1 MMTKPPLDK
10 GNLFFG
16 HSIKFNNNAL
26 SMVKN
31 LQKKY
36 GDIFEISILHKR
48 VTMFMTPSA
57 TKHIFLDAEDNFSSK
72 HGWEFSLGKTFENG
86 LMLRDFDDHRFH
98 RGLLQ
103 DSFRRDALAN
113 YLEIVQPLL
122 DTWIEELKESKS
134 IHLYATTKQ
143 LMFKIALDLFFDE
156 VDTSRQKELEKLFT
170 DAIKSATSVVR
181 IPLPFT
187 KLRKG
192 LKARQSLL
200 KYFESKA
207 ENVNTESNTLF
218 AELVKTNKHEGG
230 LSNYEIAEH
239 MIFLL
244 LAAHDTT
251 TSTLTT
257 AIHHLSTDKKFY
269 EELREEAKE
278 ISLTNTSD
286 LKNGIK
292 GESLFE
298 EAMRMYPPVPFSLR
312 YVMRDTVVD
321 NYELDAGTYVAIGPL
336 VLHNDERYFQ
346 NPEQCDPRRFLN
358 VDEPNEAYYP
368 FSGGAHTCIGK
379 FFASYLFKNV
389 VYKLVSNIDEISS
402 TEPLIINP
410 APIPFPKKDVKI
422 QIKP

>member
-1 MMTKPPLDK
+1 MTKPPLDK

-16 HSIKFNNNAL
+16 HSIKFNNDAL
-26 SMVKN
+26 SLVKN
-31 LQKKY
+31 LQNKY

-57 TKHIFLDAEDNFSSK
+57 TKHVYLDADDNFSSR

-113 YLEIVQPLL
+113 YLQIVQPLL
-122 DTWIEELKESKS
+122 DTWIEELQENKS
-134 IHLYATTKQ
+134 FNLYATMKE
-143 LMFKIALDLFFDE
+143 LMFKISLELFFDE
-156 VDTSRQKELEKLFT
+156 IDNSRQKELEKLFT

-181 IPLPFT
+181 TPLPFT

-192 LKARQSLL
+192 LKARRSLL
-200 KYFESKA
+200 RYFESKA
-207 ENVNTESNTLF
+207 ENVDIESNTLF

-257 AIHHLSTDKKFY
+257 AIHHLSTDKNFY
-269 EELREEAKE
+269 QELKKEANE
-278 ISLTNTSD
+278 ISLTDISE
-286 LKNGIK
+286 LKNGVK
-292 GESLFE
+292 GESLFS

-312 YVMRDTVVD
+312 YVMRDTVVE
-321 NYELDAGTYVAIGPL
+321 NYKLDAGTYVAIGPL
-336 VLHNDERYFQ
+336 VLHNDERYWK
-346 NPEQCDPRRFLN
+346 NPQECDPKRFLN
-358 VDEPNEAYYP
+358 ADETNEAYFP

-389 VYKLVSNIDEISS
+389 IYKLVSNIETISS
-402 TEPLIINP
+402 TEPLKINP
-410 APIPFPKKDVKI
+410 APIPFPRKDVKI
-422 QIKP
+422 TL

>member
-1 MMTKPPLDK
+1 MTKPPLDK
-10 GNLFFG
+10 GNLLFG
-16 HSIKFNNNAL
+16 HSIKFNNDAL
-26 SMVKN
+26 SLVKN
-31 LQKKY
+31 LQNKY

-57 TKHIFLDAEDNFSSK
+57 TKHIYLDGEDNFSSR

-98 RGLLQ
+98 RGLFQ

-113 YLEIVQPLL
+113 YLQIVQPLL
-122 DTWIEELKESKS
+122 DTWIEELQENQSFN
-134 IHLYATTKQ
+134 LYATMKE
-143 LMFKIALDLFFDE
+143 LMFKISLELFFDE
-156 VDTSRQKELEKLFT
+156 IDNSRQKELEKLFT

-181 IPLPFT
+181 TPLPFT

-192 LKARQSLL
+192 LKARRSLL

-207 ENVNTESNTLF
+207 ENVDIESNTLF
-218 AELVKTNKHEGG
+218 AELVKTNKQEGG
-230 LSNYEIAEH
+230 MSNYEIAEH

-257 AIHHLSTDKKFY
+257 AIHHLSTDKNFY
-269 EELREEAKE
+269 QELKKEANE
-278 ISLTNTSD
+278 ISLTDISE
-286 LKNGIK
+286 LKNGVK
-292 GESLFE
+292 GESLFS

-312 YVMRDTVVD
+312 YVMRDTVVE
-321 NYELDAGTYVAIGPL
+321 NYKLDAGTYVAIGPL
-336 VLHNDERYFQ
+336 VLHNDERFWE
-346 NPEQCDPRRFLN
+346 NPQECDPNRFLN
-358 VDEPNEAYYP
+358 VDETNEAYFP

-389 VYKLVSNIDEISS
+389 IYKLVSNIETISS
-402 TEPLIINP
+402 TEPLKINP
-410 APIPFPKKDVKI
+410 APIPFPRKDVKI
-422 QIKP
+422 TL

>member
-1 MMTKPPLDK
+1 MTKPPLDK
-10 GNLFFG
+10 GNLLFG
-16 HSIKFNNNAL
+16 HSIKFNNDAL
-26 SMVKN
+26 SLVKN
-31 LQKKY
+31 LQNKY

-57 TKHIFLDAEDNFSSK
+57 TKHIYLDGEDNFSSR

-113 YLEIVQPLL
+113 YLQIVQPLL
-122 DTWIEELKESKS
+122 DTWIEELQENQSFN
-134 IHLYATTKQ
+134 LYATMKE
-143 LMFKIALDLFFDE
+143 LMFKISLELFFDE
-156 VDTSRQKELEKLFT
+156 IDNSRQKELEKLFT

-181 IPLPFT
+181 TPLPFT

-192 LKARQSLL
+192 LKARRSLL

-207 ENVNTESNTLF
+207 ENVDIESNTLF

-257 AIHHLSTDKKFY
+257 AIHHLSTDKNFY
-269 EELREEAKE
+269 QELKKEANE
-278 ISLTNTSD
+278 ISLTDISE
-286 LKNGIK
+286 LKNGVK
-292 GESLFE
+292 GESLFS

-312 YVMRDTVVD
+312 YVMRDTVVE
-321 NYELDAGTYVAIGPL
+321 NYKLDAGTYVAIGPL
-336 VLHNDERYFQ
+336 VLHNDERFWE
-346 NPEQCDPRRFLN
+346 NPQECDPNRFLN
-358 VDEPNEAYYP
+358 ADETNEAYFP
-368 FSGGAHTCIGK
+368 FSGGAHTCLGK

-389 VYKLVSNIDEISS
+389 IYKLVSNIETISS
-402 TEPLIINP
+402 TEPLKINP
-410 APIPFPKKDVKI
+410 APIPFPRKDVKI
-422 QIKP
+422 TL

>member
-1 MMTKPPLDK
+1 MTKPPLDK
-10 GNLFFG
+10 GNLLFG
-16 HSIKFNNNAL
+16 HSIKFNNDAL
-26 SMVKN
+26 SLVKN
-31 LQKKY
+31 LQNKY

-48 VTMFMTPSA
+48 VTMYMTPSA
-57 TKHIFLDAEDNFSSK
+57 TNHIYLDGEDNFSSR

-86 LMLRDFDDHRFH
+86 LMLRDFDYHRFH

-113 YLEIVQPLL
+113 YLQIVQPLL
-122 DTWIEELKESKS
+122 DTWIEELQENQSFN
-134 IHLYATTKQ
+134 LYATMKE
-143 LMFKIALDLFFDE
+143 LMFKISLELFFDE
-156 VDTSRQKELEKLFT
+156 IDNSRQKELEKLFT

-181 IPLPFT
+181 TPLPFT

-192 LKARQSLL
+192 LKARRSLL

-207 ENVNTESNTLF
+207 ENVDIESNTLF

-257 AIHHLSTDKKFY
+257 AIHHLSTDKNFY
-269 EELREEAKE
+269 QELKKEANE
-278 ISLTNTSD
+278 ISLTDISE
-286 LKNGIK
+286 LKNGVK
-292 GESLFE
+292 GESLFS

-312 YVMRDTVVD
+312 YVMRDTVVE
-321 NYELDAGTYVAIGPL
+321 NYKLDAGTYVAIGPL
-336 VLHNDERYFQ
+336 VLHNDERYWE
-346 NPEQCDPRRFLN
+346 NPQECNPNRFLN
-358 VDEPNEAYYP
+358 ADETNEAYFP
-368 FSGGAHTCIGK
+368 FSGGAHTCLGK

-389 VYKLVSNIDEISS
+389 IYKLVSNIETISS
-402 TEPLIINP
+402 TEPLKINP
-410 APIPFPKKDVKI
+410 APIPFPRKDVKI
-422 QIKP
+422 TL

>member
-1 MMTKPPLDK
+1 MTKPPLDK
-10 GNLFFG
+10 GNLLFG

-26 SMVKN
+26 SLVKN
-31 LQKKY
+31 LQNKY

-57 TKHIFLDAEDNFSSK
+57 TKHIYLDGEDNFSSR

-113 YLEIVQPLL
+113 YLQIVQPIL
-122 DTWIEELKESKS
+122 DTWIEELQESKS
-134 IHLYATTKQ
+134 FNLYATMKE
-143 LMFKIALDLFFDE
+143 LMFKISLELFFDE
-156 VDTSRQKELEKLFT
+156 IDNSRQKELEKLFT

-181 IPLPFT
+181 TPLPFT

-192 LKARQSLL
+192 LKARRSLL

-207 ENVNTESNTLF
+207 ENVDIESNTLF
-218 AELVKTNKHEGG
+218 AELVKTNKQEGG

-257 AIHHLSTDKKFY
+257 AIHHLSTDKNFY
-269 EELREEAKE
+269 QELKKEANE
-278 ISLTNTSD
+278 ISLTDISE
-286 LKNGIK
+286 LKNGVK
-292 GESLFE
+292 GESLFS

-312 YVMRDTVVD
+312 YVMRDTVVE
-321 NYELDAGTYVAIGPL
+321 NYKLDAGTYVAIGPL
-336 VLHNDERYFQ
+336 VLHNDERYWE
-346 NPEQCDPRRFLN
+346 NPQECDPNRLLN
-358 VDEPNEAYYP
+358 EDETNEAYFP
-368 FSGGAHTCIGK
+368 FSGGAHTCLGK

-389 VYKLVSNIDEISS
+389 IYKLVSNIETISS
-402 TEPLIINP
+402 TEPLKINP
-410 APIPFPKKDVKI
+410 APIPFPRKDVKI
-422 QIKP
+422 TL

>member
-10 GNLFFG
+10 GNLLFG
-16 HSIKFNNNAL
+16 HSIKFNNDAL
-26 SMVKN
+26 SLVKN
-31 LQKKY
+31 LQNKY

-57 TKHIFLDAEDNFSSK
+57 TKHIYLDGEDNFSSR

-113 YLEIVQPLL
+113 YLQIVQPLL
-122 DTWIEELKESKS
+122 DTWIEELQENKS
-134 IHLYATTKQ
+134 FNLYAIMKE
-143 LMFKIALDLFFDE
+143 LMFKISLELFFDE
-156 VDTSRQKELEKLFT
+156 IDNSRQKELEKLFT
-170 DAIKSATSVVR
+170 DAIKSATSVIR
-181 IPLPFT
+181 TPLPFT

-192 LKARQSLL
+192 LKARRSLL

-207 ENVNTESNTLF
+207 ENVDIESNTLF

-257 AIHHLSTDKKFY
+257 AIHHLSTDKDFY
-269 EELREEAKE
+269 QELKKEANE
-278 ISLTNTSD
+278 ISLTDISE
-286 LKNGIK
+286 LKNGVK
-292 GESLFE
+292 GESLFS

-312 YVMRDTVVD
+312 YVMRDTVVE
-321 NYELDAGTYVAIGPL
+321 NYKLDAGTYVAIGPL
-336 VLHNDERYFQ
+336 VLHNDERYWE
-346 NPEQCDPRRFLN
+346 NPQECDPNRFLN
-358 VDEPNEAYYP
+358 ADETNEAYFP

-389 VYKLVSNIDEISS
+389 IYKLVSNIETISS
-402 TEPLIINP
+402 TEPLKINP
-410 APIPFPKKDVKI
+410 APIPFPRKDVKI
-422 QIKP
+422 TL

>member
-1 MMTKPPLDK
+1 MTKPPLDK
-10 GNLFFG
+10 GNLLFG
-16 HSIKFNNNAL
+16 HSIKFNNDAL
-26 SMVKN
+26 SLVKN
-31 LQKKY
+31 LQNKY

-57 TKHIFLDAEDNFSSK
+57 TKHIYLDGEDNFSSR

-113 YLEIVQPLL
+113 YLQIVQPLL
-122 DTWIEELKESKS
+122 DTWIEELQENKS
-134 IHLYATTKQ
+134 FNLYATMKE
-143 LMFKIALDLFFDE
+143 LMFKISLELFFDE
-156 VDTSRQKELEKLFT
+156 IDNSRQKELEKLFT

-181 IPLPFT
+181 TPLPFT

-192 LKARQSLL
+192 LKARRSLL
-200 KYFESKA
+200 RYFESKA
-207 ENVNTESNTLF
+207 ENVDIESNTLF

-257 AIHHLSTDKKFY
+257 AIHHLSTDKNFY
-269 EELREEAKE
+269 QELKKEANE
-278 ISLTNTSD
+278 ISLTDISE
-286 LKNGIK
+286 LKNGVK
-292 GESLFE
+292 GESLFS

-312 YVMRDTVVD
+312 YVMRDTVVE
-321 NYELDAGTYVAIGPL
+321 NYKLDAGTYVAIGPL
-336 VLHNDERYFQ
+336 VLHNDERFWE
-346 NPEQCDPRRFLN
+346 NPQECDPNRFLN
-358 VDEPNEAYYP
+358 ADETNEAYFP

-389 VYKLVSNIDEISS
+389 IYKLVSNIETISS
-402 TEPLIINP
+402 TEPLKINP
-410 APIPFPKKDVKI
+410 APIPFPRKDVKI
-422 QIKP
+422 TL

>member
-1 MMTKPPLDK
+1 MTKPPLDK

-16 HSIKFNNNAL
+16 HSIKFNNDAL
-26 SMVKN
+26 SLVKN
-31 LQKKY
+31 LQNKY

-57 TKHIFLDAEDNFSSK
+57 TKHIYLDGEDNFSSR

-113 YLEIVQPLL
+113 YLQIVQPLL
-122 DTWIEELKESKS
+122 DTWIEELQENKS
-134 IHLYATTKQ
+134 FNLYATMKE
-143 LMFKIALDLFFDE
+143 LMFKISLELFFDE
-156 VDTSRQKELEKLFT
+156 IDNSRQKELEKLFT

-181 IPLPFT
+181 TPLPFT

-192 LKARQSLL
+192 LKARRSLL

-207 ENVNTESNTLF
+207 ENVDIESNTLF

-257 AIHHLSTDKKFY
+257 AIHHLSTDKNFY
-269 EELREEAKE
+269 QELKKEANE
-278 ISLTNTSD
+278 ISLTDISE
-286 LKNGIK
+286 LKNGVK
-292 GESLFE
+292 GESLFS

-312 YVMRDTVVD
+312 YVMRDTVVE
-321 NYELDAGTYVAIGPL
+321 NYKLDAGTYVAIGPL
-336 VLHNDERYFQ
+336 VLHNDERYWE
-346 NPEQCDPRRFLN
+346 NPQECNPNRFLN
-358 VDEPNEAYYP
+358 ADETNEAYFP

-389 VYKLVSNIDEISS
+389 IYKLVSNIETISS
-402 TEPLIINP
+402 TEPLKINP
-410 APIPFPKKDVKI
+410 APIPFPRKDVKI
-422 QIKP
+422 TL

>member
-1 MMTKPPLDK
+1 MTKPPLDK
-10 GNLFFG
+10 GNLLFG
-16 HSIKFNNNAL
+16 HSIKFNNDAL
-26 SMVKN
+26 SLVKN
-31 LQKKY
+31 LQNKY

-57 TKHIFLDAEDNFSSK
+57 TKHIYLDGEDNFSSR

-113 YLEIVQPLL
+113 YLQIVQPLL
-122 DTWIEELKESKS
+122 DTWIEELQENQSFN
-134 IHLYATTKQ
+134 LYATMKE
-143 LMFKIALDLFFDE
+143 LMFKISLELFFDE
-156 VDTSRQKELEKLFT
+156 IDNSRQKELEKLFT

-181 IPLPFT
+181 TPLPFT

-192 LKARQSLL
+192 LKARRSLL

-207 ENVNTESNTLF
+207 ENVDIESNTLF

-257 AIHHLSTDKKFY
+257 AIHHLSTDKNFY
-269 EELREEAKE
+269 QELKKEANE
-278 ISLTNTSD
+278 ISLTDISE
-286 LKNGIK
+286 LKNGVK
-292 GESLFE
+292 GESLFS

-312 YVMRDTVVD
+312 YVMRDTVVE
-321 NYELDAGTYVAIGPL
+321 NYKLDAGTYVAIGPL
-336 VLHNDERYFQ
+336 VLHNDERFWE
-346 NPEQCDPRRFLN
+346 NPQECDPNRFLN
-358 VDEPNEAYYP
+358 ADETNEAYFP

-389 VYKLVSNIDEISS
+389 IYKLVSNIETISS
-402 TEPLIINP
+402 TEPLKINP
-410 APIPFPKKDVKI
+410 APIPFPRKDVKI
-422 QIKP
+422 TL

>member
-10 GNLFFG
+10 GNFLFG
-16 HSIKFNNNAL
+16 HSIKFNNDAL
-26 SMVKN
+26 SLVKN
-31 LQKKY
+31 LQQKH

-48 VTMFMTPSA
+48 VTLFMTPSA
-57 TKHIFLDAEDNFSSK
+57 TKHIYLDTEDNFSSK

-113 YLEIVQPLL
+113 YLQIVQPLL
-122 DTWIEELKESKS
+122 DSWIDDLQNSKS
-134 IHLYATTKQ
+134 FNLYATIKE
-143 LMFKIALDLFFDE
+143 LMFKISLELFFDE
-156 VDTSRQKELEKLFT
+156 IDSSRQKELEKLFT

-192 LKARQSLL
+192 LKARKSLL
-200 KYFESKA
+200 EYFENKA

-251 TSTLTT
+251 TSTLTS
-257 AIHHLSTDKKFY
+257 AIHHLSIDQTFY
-269 EELREEAKE
+269 QELREECSE
-278 ISLTNTSD
+278 MSYTDTTD

-292 GESLFE
+292 GESLFS
-298 EAMRMYPPVPFSLR
+298 EAMRMYPPVPFSVR

-321 NYELDAGTYVAIGPL
+321 NYKLEAGTYVAIGPL
-336 VLHNDERYFQ
+336 VLHNDNRYWQ
-346 NPEQCDPRRFLN
+346 EPEKYNPRRFLN
-358 VDEPNEAYYP
+358 TENQMKLITHFLGE
-368 FSGGAHTCIGK
+368 HTPALG
-379 FFASYLFKNV
+379 SSL
-389 VYKLVSNIDEISS
+389 LVICLKMSF
-402 TEPLIINP
+402 IN
-410 APIPFPKKDVKI
+410 
-422 QIKP
+422 

>member
-1 MMTKPPLDK
+1 MTKPPLDK
-10 GNLFFG
+10 GNLLFG
-16 HSIKFNNNAL
+16 HSIKFNNDAL
-26 SMVKN
+26 SLVKN
-31 LQKKY
+31 LQNKY

-57 TKHIFLDAEDNFSSK
+57 TKHIYLDGEDNFSSR

-113 YLEIVQPLL
+113 YLQIVQPLL
-122 DTWIEELKESKS
+122 DTWIEELQESKS
-134 IHLYATTKQ
+134 FNLYATMKE
-143 LMFKIALDLFFDE
+143 LMFKISLELFFDE
-156 VDTSRQKELEKLFT
+156 IDNSRQKELEKLFT

-181 IPLPFT
+181 TPLPFT

-192 LKARQSLL
+192 LKARRSLL

-207 ENVNTESNTLF
+207 ENVDIESNTLF

-257 AIHHLSTDKKFY
+257 AIHHLSTDKNFY
-269 EELREEAKE
+269 QELKKEANE
-278 ISLTNTSD
+278 ISLTDISE
-286 LKNGIK
+286 LKNGVK
-292 GESLFE
+292 GESLFS

-312 YVMRDTVVD
+312 YVMRDTVVE
-321 NYELDAGTYVAIGPL
+321 NYKLDAGTYVAIGPL
-336 VLHNDERYFQ
+336 VLHNDERYWE
-346 NPEQCDPRRFLN
+346 NPQECDPNRFLN
-358 VDEPNEAYYP
+358 ADETNEAYFP
-368 FSGGAHTCIGK
+368 FSGGAHTCLGK

-389 VYKLVSNIDEISS
+389 IYKLVSNIETISS
-402 TEPLIINP
+402 TEPLKINP
-410 APIPFPKKDVKI
+410 APIPFPRKDVKI
-422 QIKP
+422 TL

>member
-1 MMTKPPLDK
+1 MTKPPLDK
-10 GNLFFG
+10 GNLLFG
-16 HSIKFNNNAL
+16 HSIKFNNDAL
-26 SMVKN
+26 SLVKN

-57 TKHIFLDAEDNFSSK
+57 TKHIYLDGEDNFSSR

-113 YLEIVQPLL
+113 YLQIVQPLL
-122 DTWIEELKESKS
+122 DTWIEELQENQSFN
-134 IHLYATTKQ
+134 LYATMKE
-143 LMFKIALDLFFDE
+143 LMFKISLELFFDE
-156 VDTSRQKELEKLFT
+156 IDNSRQKELEKLFT

-181 IPLPFT
+181 TPLPFT

-192 LKARQSLL
+192 LKARRSLL
-200 KYFESKA
+200 RYFESKA
-207 ENVNTESNTLF
+207 ENVDIESNTLF

-257 AIHHLSTDKKFY
+257 AIHHLSTDKNFY
-269 EELREEAKE
+269 QELKKEANE
-278 ISLTNTSD
+278 ISLTDISE
-286 LKNGIK
+286 LKNGVK
-292 GESLFE
+292 GESLFS

-312 YVMRDTVVD
+312 YVMRDTVVE
-321 NYELDAGTYVAIGPL
+321 NYKLDAGTYVAIGPL
-336 VLHNDERYFQ
+336 VLHNDERYWE
-346 NPEQCDPRRFLN
+346 NPQECDPNRFLN
-358 VDEPNEAYYP
+358 ADETNEAYFP
-368 FSGGAHTCIGK
+368 FSGGAHTCLGK

-389 VYKLVSNIDEISS
+389 IYKLVSNIETISS
-402 TEPLIINP
+402 TEPLKINP
-410 APIPFPKKDVKI
+410 APIPFPRKDVKI
-422 QIKP
+422 TL

>member
-1 MMTKPPLDK
+1 MTKPPLDK
-10 GNLFFG
+10 GNLLFG
-16 HSIKFNNNAL
+16 HSIKFNNDAL
-26 SMVKN
+26 SLVKN
-31 LQKKY
+31 LQNKY

-57 TKHIFLDAEDNFSSK
+57 TKHIYLDGEDNFSSR

-113 YLEIVQPLL
+113 YLQIVQPLL
-122 DTWIEELKESKS
+122 DTWIEELQESKS
-134 IHLYATTKQ
+134 FNLYATMKE
-143 LMFKIALDLFFDE
+143 LMFKISLELFFDE
-156 VDTSRQKELEKLFT
+156 IDNSRQKELEKLFT

-181 IPLPFT
+181 TPLPFT

-192 LKARQSLL
+192 LKARRSLL

-207 ENVNTESNTLF
+207 ENVDIESNTLF

-257 AIHHLSTDKKFY
+257 AIHHLSTDKNFY
-269 EELREEAKE
+269 QELKKEANE
-278 ISLTNTSD
+278 ISLTDISE
-286 LKNGIK
+286 LKNGVK
-292 GESLFE
+292 GESLFS

-312 YVMRDTVVD
+312 YVMRDTVVE
-321 NYELDAGTYVAIGPL
+321 NYKLDAGTYVAIGPL
-336 VLHNDERYFQ
+336 VLHNDERFWE
-346 NPEQCDPRRFLN
+346 NPQECDPNRFLN
-358 VDEPNEAYYP
+358 ADETNEAYFP
-368 FSGGAHTCIGK
+368 FSGGAHTCLGK

-389 VYKLVSNIDEISS
+389 IYKLVSNIETISS
-402 TEPLIINP
+402 TEPLKINP
-410 APIPFPKKDVKI
+410 APIPFPRKDVKI
-422 QIKP
+422 TL

>member
-1 MMTKPPLDK
+1 MTKPPLDK
-10 GNLFFG
+10 GNLLFG
-16 HSIKFNNNAL
+16 HSIKFNNDAL
-26 SMVKN
+26 SLVKN
-31 LQKKY
+31 LQNKY

-57 TKHIFLDAEDNFSSK
+57 TKHIYLDGEDNFSSR

-113 YLEIVQPLL
+113 YLQIVQPLL
-122 DTWIEELKESKS
+122 DTWIQELQENQSFN
-134 IHLYATTKQ
+134 LYATMKE
-143 LMFKIALDLFFDE
+143 LMFKISLELFFDE
-156 VDTSRQKELEKLFT
+156 IDNSRQKELEKLFT

-181 IPLPFT
+181 TPLPFT

-192 LKARQSLL
+192 LKARRSLL

-207 ENVNTESNTLF
+207 ENVDIESNTLF

-257 AIHHLSTDKKFY
+257 AIHHLSTDKNFY
-269 EELREEAKE
+269 QELKKEANE
-278 ISLTNTSD
+278 ISLTDISE
-286 LKNGIK
+286 LKNGVK
-292 GESLFE
+292 GESLFS

-312 YVMRDTVVD
+312 YVMRDTVVE
-321 NYELDAGTYVAIGPL
+321 NYKLDAGTYVAIGPL
-336 VLHNDERYFQ
+336 VLHNDERFWE
-346 NPEQCDPRRFLN
+346 NPQECDPNRFLN
-358 VDEPNEAYYP
+358 ADETNEAYFP

-389 VYKLVSNIDEISS
+389 IYKLVSNIETISS
-402 TEPLIINP
+402 TEPLKINP
-410 APIPFPKKDVKI
+410 APIPFPRKDVKI
-422 QIKP
+422 TL

>member
-1 MMTKPPLDK
+1 MTKPPLDK
-10 GNLFFG
+10 GNLLFG
-16 HSIKFNNNAL
+16 HSIKFNNDAL
-26 SMVKN
+26 SLVKN
-31 LQKKY
+31 LQNKY

-57 TKHIFLDAEDNFSSK
+57 TKHIYLDGEDNFSSR

-113 YLEIVQPLL
+113 YLQIVQPLL
-122 DTWIEELKESKS
+122 DTWIEELQESKS
-134 IHLYATTKQ
+134 FNLYATMKE
-143 LMFKIALDLFFDE
+143 LMFKISLELFFDE
-156 VDTSRQKELEKLFT
+156 IDNSRQKELEKLFT
-170 DAIKSATSVVR
+170 DAIKSATSVIR
-181 IPLPFT
+181 TPLPFT

-192 LKARQSLL
+192 LKARRSLL

-207 ENVNTESNTLF
+207 ENVDIESNTLF

-257 AIHHLSTDKKFY
+257 AIHHLSTDKNFY
-269 EELREEAKE
+269 QELKKEANE
-278 ISLTNTSD
+278 ISLTDISE
-286 LKNGIK
+286 LKNGVK
-292 GESLFE
+292 GESLFS

-312 YVMRDTVVD
+312 YVMRDTVVE
-321 NYELDAGTYVAIGPL
+321 NYKLDAGTYVAIGPL
-336 VLHNDERYFQ
+336 VLHNDERFWE
-346 NPEQCDPRRFLN
+346 NPQECDPNRFLN
-358 VDEPNEAYYP
+358 ADETNEAYFP

-389 VYKLVSNIDEISS
+389 IYKLVSNIETISS
-402 TEPLIINP
+402 TEPLKINP
-410 APIPFPKKDVKI
+410 APIPFPRKDVKI
-422 QIKP
+422 TL

>member
-1 MMTKPPLDK
+1 MTKPPLDK
-10 GNLFFG
+10 GNLLFG
-16 HSIKFNNNAL
+16 HSIKFNNDAL
-26 SMVKN
+26 SLVKN
-31 LQKKY
+31 LQNKY

-57 TKHIFLDAEDNFSSK
+57 TKHIYLDGEDNFSSR

-113 YLEIVQPLL
+113 YLQIVQPLL
-122 DTWIEELKESKS
+122 DTWIEELQENQSFN
-134 IHLYATTKQ
+134 LYATMKE
-143 LMFKIALDLFFDE
+143 LMFKISLELFFDE
-156 VDTSRQKELEKLFT
+156 IDNSRQKELEKLFT

-181 IPLPFT
+181 TPLPFT

-192 LKARQSLL
+192 LKARRSLL

-207 ENVNTESNTLF
+207 ENVDIESNTLF

-257 AIHHLSTDKKFY
+257 AIHHLSTDKNFY
-269 EELREEAKE
+269 QELKKEANE
-278 ISLTNTSD
+278 ISLTNISE
-286 LKNGIK
+286 LKNGVK
-292 GESLFE
+292 GESLFS

-312 YVMRDTVVD
+312 YVMRDTVVE
-321 NYELDAGTYVAIGPL
+321 NYKLDAGTYVAIGPL
-336 VLHNDERYFQ
+336 VLHNDERYWE
-346 NPEQCDPRRFLN
+346 NPQECDPNRFLN
-358 VDEPNEAYYP
+358 ADETNEAYFP

-389 VYKLVSNIDEISS
+389 IYKLVSNIETISS
-402 TEPLIINP
+402 TEPLKINP
-410 APIPFPKKDVKI
+410 APIPFPRKDVKI
-422 QIKP
+422 TL

>member
-1 MMTKPPLDK
+1 MTKPPLDK
-10 GNLFFG
+10 GNLLFG
-16 HSIKFNNNAL
+16 HSIKFNNDAL
-26 SMVKN
+26 SLVKN
-31 LQKKY
+31 LQNKY

-57 TKHIFLDAEDNFSSK
+57 TKHIYLDGEDNFSSR

-113 YLEIVQPLL
+113 YLQIVQPLL
-122 DTWIEELKESKS
+122 DTWIEELQENKS
-134 IHLYATTKQ
+134 FNLYATMKE
-143 LMFKIALDLFFDE
+143 LMFKISLELFFDE
-156 VDTSRQKELEKLFT
+156 IDNSRQKELEKLFT

-181 IPLPFT
+181 TPLPFT

-192 LKARQSLL
+192 LKARRSLL

-207 ENVNTESNTLF
+207 ENVDIESNTLF

-257 AIHHLSTDKKFY
+257 AIHHLSTDKNFY
-269 EELREEAKE
+269 QELKKEANE
-278 ISLTNTSD
+278 ISLTDISE
-286 LKNGIK
+286 LKNGVK
-292 GESLFE
+292 GESLFS

-312 YVMRDTVVD
+312 YVMRDTVVE
-321 NYELDAGTYVAIGPL
+321 NYKLDAGTYVAIGPL
-336 VLHNDERYFQ
+336 VLHNDERYWE
-346 NPEQCDPRRFLN
+346 NPQECDPNRFLN
-358 VDEPNEAYYP
+358 ADETNEAYFP

-389 VYKLVSNIDEISS
+389 IYKLVSNIETISS
-402 TEPLIINP
+402 TEPLKINP
-410 APIPFPKKDVKI
+410 APIPFPRKDVKI
-422 QIKP
+422 TL

>member
-10 GNLFFG
+10 GNLLFG
-16 HSIKFNNNAL
+16 HSIKFNNDAL
-26 SMVKN
+26 SLVKN
-31 LQKKY
+31 LQNKY
-36 GDIFEISILHKR
+36 GDIFEISFLHNR
-48 VTMFMTPSA
+48 GTMFMTPSA
-57 TKHIFLDAEDNFSSK
+57 TKHIYLDGEDNFSSR

-113 YLEIVQPLL
+113 YLQIVQPLL
-122 DTWIEELKESKS
+122 DTWIEELQENQSFN
-134 IHLYATTKQ
+134 LYATMKE
-143 LMFKIALDLFFDE
+143 LMFKISLELFFDE
-156 VDTSRQKELEKLFT
+156 IDNSRQKELEKLFT

-181 IPLPFT
+181 TPLPFT

-192 LKARQSLL
+192 LKARRSLL

-207 ENVNTESNTLF
+207 DNVDIESNTLF

-257 AIHHLSTDKKFY
+257 AIHHLSTDKNFY
-269 EELREEAKE
+269 QELKKEANE
-278 ISLTNTSD
+278 ISLTDISE
-286 LKNGIK
+286 LKNGVK
-292 GESLFE
+292 GESLFS

-312 YVMRDTVVD
+312 YVMRDTVVE
-321 NYELDAGTYVAIGPL
+321 NYKLDAGTYVAIGPL
-336 VLHNDERYFQ
+336 VLHNDERFWE
-346 NPEQCDPRRFLN
+346 NPQECDPNRFLN
-358 VDEPNEAYYP
+358 ADETNEAYFP

-389 VYKLVSNIDEISS
+389 IYKLVSNIETISS
-402 TEPLIINP
+402 TEPLKINP
-410 APIPFPKKDVKI
+410 APIPFPRKDVKI
-422 QIKP
+422 TL

>member
-10 GNLFFG
+10 GNLLFG
-16 HSIKFNNNAL
+16 HSIKFNNDAL
-26 SMVKN
+26 SLVKN
-31 LQKKY
+31 LQNKY

-57 TKHIFLDAEDNFSSK
+57 TKHIYLDGEDNFSSR

-113 YLEIVQPLL
+113 YLQIVQPLL
-122 DTWIEELKESKS
+122 DTWIEELQENQSFN
-134 IHLYATTKQ
+134 LYATMKE
-143 LMFKIALDLFFDE
+143 LMFKISLELFFDE
-156 VDTSRQKELEKLFT
+156 IDNSRQKELEKLFT

-181 IPLPFT
+181 TPLPFT

-192 LKARQSLL
+192 LKARRSLL

-207 ENVNTESNTLF
+207 ENVDIESNTLF

-257 AIHHLSTDKKFY
+257 AIHHLSTDKNFY
-269 EELREEAKE
+269 QELKKEANE
-278 ISLTNTSD
+278 ISLTNISE
-286 LKNGIK
+286 LKNGVK
-292 GESLFE
+292 GESLFS

-312 YVMRDTVVD
+312 YVMRDTVVE
-321 NYELDAGTYVAIGPL
+321 NYKLDAGTYVAIGPL
-336 VLHNDERYFQ
+336 VLHNDERFWE
-346 NPEQCDPRRFLN
+346 NPQECDPNRFLN
-358 VDEPNEAYYP
+358 ADETNEAYFP

-389 VYKLVSNIDEISS
+389 IYKLVSNIETISS
-402 TEPLIINP
+402 TEPLKINP
-410 APIPFPKKDVKI
+410 APIPFPRKDVKI
-422 QIKP
+422 TL

>member
-1 MMTKPPLDK
+1 MRTKPPLDK
-10 GNLFFG
+10 GNLLFG
-16 HSIKFNNNAL
+16 HSIKFNNDAL
-26 SMVKN
+26 SLVKN
-31 LQKKY
+31 LQNKY

-57 TKHIFLDAEDNFSSK
+57 TKHIYLDGEDNFSSR

-113 YLEIVQPLL
+113 YLQIVQPLL
-122 DTWIEELKESKS
+122 DTWIEELQENKS
-134 IHLYATTKQ
+134 FNLYATMKE
-143 LMFKIALDLFFDE
+143 LMFKISLELFFDE
-156 VDTSRQKELEKLFT
+156 IDNSRQKELEKLFT

-181 IPLPFT
+181 TPLPFT

-192 LKARQSLL
+192 LKARRSLL
-200 KYFESKA
+200 RYFESKA
-207 ENVNTESNTLF
+207 ENVDIESNTLF

-257 AIHHLSTDKKFY
+257 AIHHLSTDKNFY
-269 EELREEAKE
+269 QELKKEANE
-278 ISLTNTSD
+278 ISLTDISE
-286 LKNGIK
+286 LKNGVK
-292 GESLFE
+292 GESLFS

-312 YVMRDTVVD
+312 YVMRDTVVE
-321 NYELDAGTYVAIGPL
+321 NYKLDAGTYVAIGPL
-336 VLHNDERYFQ
+336 VLHNDERYWK
-346 NPEQCDPRRFLN
+346 NPQECDPKRFLN
-358 VDEPNEAYYP
+358 ADETNEAYFP

-389 VYKLVSNIDEISS
+389 IYKLVSNIETISS
-402 TEPLIINP
+402 TEPLKINP
-410 APIPFPKKDVKI
+410 APIPFPRKDVKI
-422 QIKP
+422 TL

>member
-1 MMTKPPLDK
+1 MLCHWSKT
-10 GNLFFG
+10 FR
-16 HSIKFNNNAL
+16 
-26 SMVKN
+26 
-31 LQKKY
+31 KKY
-36 GDIFEISILHKR
+36 GDIFEISILHRR

-122 DTWIEELKESKS
+122 DTWIEELQESKS
-134 IHLYATTKQ
+134 IKLYSTMKE
-143 LMFKIALDLFFDE
+143 LMFKISLQLFFDE

-181 IPLPFT
+181 VPLPFT
-187 KLRKG
+187 KLRRG

-200 KYFESKA
+200 KYFENKA
-207 ENVNTESNTLF
+207 KNVNTESNTLF
-218 AELVKTNKHEGG
+218 AELVKTNKHEAG

-257 AIHHLSTDKKFY
+257 AIHHLSTDKAFY
-269 EELREEAKE
+269 EELREEAKGM
-278 ISLTNTSD
+278 SLTDTSD

-292 GESLFE
+292 GESLFSE
-298 EAMRMYPPVPFSLR
+298 TMRMYPPCPFLFTLR
-312 YVMRDTVVD
+312 
-321 NYELDAGTYVAIGPL
+321 
-336 VLHNDERYFQ
+336 HERYS
-346 NPEQCDPRRFLN
+346 C
-358 VDEPNEAYYP
+358 
-368 FSGGAHTCIGK
+368 
-379 FFASYLFKNV
+379 
-389 VYKLVSNIDEISS
+389 
-402 TEPLIINP
+402 
-410 APIPFPKKDVKI
+410 
-422 QIKP
+422 

>member
-16 HSIKFNNNAL
+16 HSIKFNNDAL
-26 SMVKN
+26 SLVKN
-31 LQKKY
+31 LQNKY

-57 TKHIFLDAEDNFSSK
+57 TKHVYLDADDNFSSR

-113 YLEIVQPLL
+113 YLQIVQPLL
-122 DTWIEELKESKS
+122 DTWIEELQENKS
-134 IHLYATTKQ
+134 FNLYATMKE
-143 LMFKIALDLFFDE
+143 LMFKISLELFFDE
-156 VDTSRQKELEKLFT
+156 IDNSRQKELEKLFT

-181 IPLPFT
+181 TPLPFT

-192 LKARQSLL
+192 LKARRSLL
-200 KYFESKA
+200 RYFESKA
-207 ENVNTESNTLF
+207 ENVDIESNTLF

-257 AIHHLSTDKKFY
+257 AIHHLSTDKNFY
-269 EELREEAKE
+269 QELKKEANE
-278 ISLTNTSD
+278 ISLTDISE
-286 LKNGIK
+286 LKNGVK
-292 GESLFE
+292 GESLFS

-312 YVMRDTVVD
+312 YVMRDTVVE
-321 NYELDAGTYVAIGPL
+321 NYKLDAGTYVAIGPL
-336 VLHNDERYFQ
+336 VLHNDERYWE
-346 NPEQCDPRRFLN
+346 NPQECDPNRFLN
-358 VDEPNEAYYP
+358 ADETNEAYFP

-389 VYKLVSNIDEISS
+389 IYKLVSNIETISS
-402 TEPLIINP
+402 TEPLKINP
-410 APIPFPKKDVKI
+410 APIPFPRKDVKI
-422 QIKP
+422 TL

>member
-10 GNLFFG
+10 GNLLFG
-16 HSIKFNNNAL
+16 HSIKFNNDAL
-26 SMVKN
+26 SLVKN
-31 LQKKY
+31 LQNKY

-57 TKHIFLDAEDNFSSK
+57 TKHIYLDGEDNFSSR

-113 YLEIVQPLL
+113 YLQIVQPLL
-122 DTWIEELKESKS
+122 DTWIEELQESKS
-134 IHLYATTKQ
+134 FNLYATMKE
-143 LMFKIALDLFFDE
+143 LMFKISLELFFDE
-156 VDTSRQKELEKLFT
+156 IDNSRQKELEKLFT

-181 IPLPFT
+181 TPLPFT

-192 LKARQSLL
+192 LKARRSLL

-207 ENVNTESNTLF
+207 ENVDIESNTLF

-257 AIHHLSTDKKFY
+257 AIHHLSTDKNFY
-269 EELREEAKE
+269 QELKKEANE
-278 ISLTNTSD
+278 ISLTDISE
-286 LKNGIK
+286 LKNGVK
-292 GESLFE
+292 GESLFS

-312 YVMRDTVVD
+312 YVMRDTVVE
-321 NYELDAGTYVAIGPL
+321 NYKLDAGTYVAIGPL
-336 VLHNDERYFQ
+336 VLHNDERYWE
-346 NPEQCDPRRFLN
+346 NPQECDPNRFLN
-358 VDEPNEAYYP
+358 ADETNEAYFP

-389 VYKLVSNIDEISS
+389 IYKLVSNIETISS
-402 TEPLIINP
+402 TEPLKINP
-410 APIPFPKKDVKI
+410 APIPFPRKDVKI
-422 QIKP
+422 TL

>member
-1 MMTKPPLDK
+1 MTKPPLDK
-10 GNLFFG
+10 GNLLFG
-16 HSIKFNNNAL
+16 HSIKFNNDAL
-26 SMVKN
+26 SLVKN
-31 LQKKY
+31 LQNKY

-57 TKHIFLDAEDNFSSK
+57 TKHIYLDGEDNFSSR
-72 HGWEFSLGKTFENG
+72 HGWEFSLGKTFDNG

-113 YLEIVQPLL
+113 YLQIVQPLL
-122 DTWIEELKESKS
+122 DTWIEELQENKS
-134 IHLYATTKQ
+134 FNLYATMKE
-143 LMFKIALDLFFDE
+143 LMFKISLELFFDE
-156 VDTSRQKELEKLFT
+156 IDNSRQKELEKLFT

-181 IPLPFT
+181 TPLPFT

-192 LKARQSLL
+192 LKARRSLL

-207 ENVNTESNTLF
+207 ENVDIESNTLF

-257 AIHHLSTDKKFY
+257 AIHHLSTDKNFY
-269 EELREEAKE
+269 QELKKEANE
-278 ISLTNTSD
+278 ISLTDISE
-286 LKNGIK
+286 LKNGVK
-292 GESLFE
+292 GESLFS

-312 YVMRDTVVD
+312 YVMRDTVVE
-321 NYELDAGTYVAIGPL
+321 NYKLDAGTYVAIGPL
-336 VLHNDERYFQ
+336 VLHNDERFWE
-346 NPEQCDPRRFLN
+346 NPQECDPNRFLN
-358 VDEPNEAYYP
+358 ADETNEAYFP

-389 VYKLVSNIDEISS
+389 IYKLVSNIETISS
-402 TEPLIINP
+402 TEPLKINP
-410 APIPFPKKDVKI
+410 APIPFPRKDVKI
-422 QIKP
+422 TL

>member
-1 MMTKPPLDK
+1 MTKPPLDK
-10 GNLFFG
+10 GNLLFG
-16 HSIKFNNNAL
+16 HSIKFNNDAL
-26 SMVKN
+26 SLVKN
-31 LQKKY
+31 LQNKY

-57 TKHIFLDAEDNFSSK
+57 TKHIYLDGEDNFSSR

-113 YLEIVQPLL
+113 YLQIVQPLL
-122 DTWIEELKESKS
+122 DTWIEELQENQSFN
-134 IHLYATTKQ
+134 LYATMKE
-143 LMFKIALDLFFDE
+143 LMFKISLELFFDE
-156 VDTSRQKELEKLFT
+156 IDNSRQKELEKLFT

-181 IPLPFT
+181 TPLPFT

-192 LKARQSLL
+192 LKARRSLL
-200 KYFESKA
+200 RYFESKA
-207 ENVNTESNTLF
+207 ENVDIESNTLF

-257 AIHHLSTDKKFY
+257 AIHHLSTDKNFY
-269 EELREEAKE
+269 QELKKEANE
-278 ISLTNTSD
+278 ISLTDISE
-286 LKNGIK
+286 LKNGVK
-292 GESLFE
+292 GESLFS

-312 YVMRDTVVD
+312 YVMRDTVVE
-321 NYELDAGTYVAIGPL
+321 NYKLDAGTYVAIGPL
-336 VLHNDERYFQ
+336 VLHNDERYWE
-346 NPEQCDPRRFLN
+346 NPQECDPNRFLN
-358 VDEPNEAYYP
+358 ADETNEAYFP
-368 FSGGAHTCIGK
+368 FSGGAHTCLGK

-389 VYKLVSNIDEISS
+389 IYKLVSNIETISS
-402 TEPLIINP
+402 TEPLKINP
-410 APIPFPKKDVKI
+410 APIPFPRKDVKI
-422 QIKP
+422 TL

>member
-1 MMTKPPLDK
+1 MTKPPLDK
-10 GNLFFG
+10 GNLLFG
-16 HSIKFNNNAL
+16 HSIKFNNDAL
-26 SMVKN
+26 SLVKN
-31 LQKKY
+31 LQNKY

-57 TKHIFLDAEDNFSSK
+57 TKHIYLDGEDNFSSR

-113 YLEIVQPLL
+113 YLQIVQPLL
-122 DTWIEELKESKS
+122 DAWIEELQENKS
-134 IHLYATTKQ
+134 FNLYATMKE
-143 LMFKIALDLFFDE
+143 LMFKISLELFFDE
-156 VDTSRQKELEKLFT
+156 IDNSRQKELEKLFT

-181 IPLPFT
+181 TPLPFT

-192 LKARQSLL
+192 LKARRSLL
-200 KYFESKA
+200 RYFESKA
-207 ENVNTESNTLF
+207 ENVDIESNTLF
-218 AELVKTNKHEGG
+218 AELVKTNKQEGG

-257 AIHHLSTDKKFY
+257 AIHHLSTDKNFY
-269 EELREEAKE
+269 QELKKEANE
-278 ISLTNTSD
+278 ISLTDISE
-286 LKNGIK
+286 LKNGVK
-292 GESLFE
+292 GESLFS

-312 YVMRDTVVD
+312 YVVRDTVVE
-321 NYELDAGTYVAIGPL
+321 NYKLDAGTYVAIGPL
-336 VLHNDERYFQ
+336 VLHNDERYWE
-346 NPEQCDPRRFLN
+346 NPQECDPNRFLN
-358 VDEPNEAYYP
+358 ADETNEAYFP
-368 FSGGAHTCIGK
+368 FSGGAHTCLGK

-389 VYKLVSNIDEISS
+389 IYKLVSNIETISS
-402 TEPLIINP
+402 TEPLKINP
-410 APIPFPKKDVKI
+410 APIPFPRKDVKI
-422 QIKP
+422 TL

>member
-1 MMTKPPLDK
+1 MTKPPLDK
-10 GNLFFG
+10 GNLLFG
-16 HSIKFNNNAL
+16 HSIKFNNDAL
-26 SMVKN
+26 SLVKN
-31 LQKKY
+31 LQNKY

-57 TKHIFLDAEDNFSSK
+57 TKHIYLDGEDNFSSR

-113 YLEIVQPLL
+113 YLQIVQPLL
-122 DTWIEELKESKS
+122 DTWIEELQENQSFN
-134 IHLYATTKQ
+134 LYATMKE
-143 LMFKIALDLFFDE
+143 LMFKISLELFFDE
-156 VDTSRQKELEKLFT
+156 IDNSRQKELEKLFT

-181 IPLPFT
+181 TPLPFT

-192 LKARQSLL
+192 LKARRSLL

-207 ENVNTESNTLF
+207 ENVDIESNTLF

-257 AIHHLSTDKKFY
+257 AIHHLSTDKNFY
-269 EELREEAKE
+269 QELKKEANE
-278 ISLTNTSD
+278 ISLTNISE
-286 LKNGIK
+286 LKNGVK
-292 GESLFE
+292 GESLFS

-312 YVMRDTVVD
+312 YVMRDTVVE
-321 NYELDAGTYVAIGPL
+321 NYKLDAGTYVAIGPL
-336 VLHNDERYFQ
+336 VLHNDERFWE
-346 NPEQCDPRRFLN
+346 NPQECDPNRFLN
-358 VDEPNEAYYP
+358 ADETNEAYFP

-389 VYKLVSNIDEISS
+389 IYKLVSNIETISS
-402 TEPLIINP
+402 TEPLKINP
-410 APIPFPKKDVKI
+410 APIPFPRKDVKI
-422 QIKP
+422 TL

>member
-10 GNLFFG
+10 GNLLFG
-16 HSIKFNNNAL
+16 HSIKFNNDAL
-26 SMVKN
+26 SLVKN
-31 LQKKY
+31 LQNKY

-57 TKHIFLDAEDNFSSK
+57 TKHIYLDGEDNFSSR

-113 YLEIVQPLL
+113 YLQIVQPLL
-122 DTWIEELKESKS
+122 DTWIEELQENQSFN
-134 IHLYATTKQ
+134 LYATMKE
-143 LMFKIALDLFFDE
+143 LMFKISLELFFDE
-156 VDTSRQKELEKLFT
+156 IDNSRQKELEKLFT

-181 IPLPFT
+181 TPLPFT

-192 LKARQSLL
+192 LKARRSLL

-207 ENVNTESNTLF
+207 ENVDIESNTLF

-257 AIHHLSTDKKFY
+257 AIHHLSTDKNFY
-269 EELREEAKE
+269 QELKKEANE
-278 ISLTNTSD
+278 ISLTDISE
-286 LKNGIK
+286 LKNGVK
-292 GESLFE
+292 GESLFS

-312 YVMRDTVVD
+312 YVMRDTVVE
-321 NYELDAGTYVAIGPL
+321 NYKLDAGTYVAIGPL
-336 VLHNDERYFQ
+336 VLHNDERFWE
-346 NPEQCDPRRFLN
+346 NPQECDPNRFLN
-358 VDEPNEAYYP
+358 ADETNEAYFP
-368 FSGGAHTCIGK
+368 FSGGAHTCLGK

-389 VYKLVSNIDEISS
+389 IYKLVSNIETISS
-402 TEPLIINP
+402 TEPLKINP
-410 APIPFPKKDVKI
+410 APIPFPRKDVKI
-422 QIKP
+422 TL

>member
-1 MMTKPPLDK
+1 MTKPPLDK
-10 GNLFFG
+10 GNLLFG
-16 HSIKFNNNAL
+16 HSIKFNNDAL
-26 SMVKN
+26 SLVKN
-31 LQKKY
+31 LQNKY

-57 TKHIFLDAEDNFSSK
+57 TKHIYLDGEDNFSSR

-113 YLEIVQPLL
+113 YLQIVQPLL
-122 DTWIEELKESKS
+122 DTWIEELQESKS
-134 IHLYATTKQ
+134 FNLYATMKE
-143 LMFKIALDLFFDE
+143 LMFKISLELFFDE
-156 VDTSRQKELEKLFT
+156 IDNSRQKELEKLFT

-181 IPLPFT
+181 TPLPFT

-192 LKARQSLL
+192 LKARRSLL
-200 KYFESKA
+200 RYFESKA
-207 ENVNTESNTLF
+207 ENVDIESNTLF

-257 AIHHLSTDKKFY
+257 AIHHLSTDKNFY
-269 EELREEAKE
+269 QELKKEANE
-278 ISLTNTSD
+278 ISLTDISE
-286 LKNGIK
+286 LKNGVK
-292 GESLFE
+292 GESLFS

-312 YVMRDTVVD
+312 YVMRDTVVE
-321 NYELDAGTYVAIGPL
+321 NYKLDAGTYVAIGPL
-336 VLHNDERYFQ
+336 VLHNDERYWE
-346 NPEQCDPRRFLN
+346 NPQECDPNRFLN
-358 VDEPNEAYYP
+358 ADETNEAYFP

-389 VYKLVSNIDEISS
+389 IYKLVSNIETISS
-402 TEPLIINP
+402 TEPLKINP
-410 APIPFPKKDVKI
+410 APIPFPRKDVKI
-422 QIKP
+422 TL

>member
-1 MMTKPPLDK
+1 MTKPPLDK
-10 GNLFFG
+10 GNLLFG
-16 HSIKFNNNAL
+16 HSIKFNNDAL
-26 SMVKN
+26 SLVKN
-31 LQKKY
+31 LQNKY

-57 TKHIFLDAEDNFSSK
+57 TKHIYLDGEDNFSSR

-113 YLEIVQPLL
+113 YLQIVQPLL
-122 DTWIEELKESKS
+122 DTWIQELQENQSFN
-134 IHLYATTKQ
+134 LYATMKE
-143 LMFKIALDLFFDE
+143 LMFKISLELFFDE
-156 VDTSRQKELEKLFT
+156 IDNSRQKELEKLFT

-181 IPLPFT
+181 TPLPFT

-192 LKARQSLL
+192 LKARRSLL
-200 KYFESKA
+200 RYFESKA
-207 ENVNTESNTLF
+207 ENVDIESNTLF

-257 AIHHLSTDKKFY
+257 AIHHLSTDKNFY
-269 EELREEAKE
+269 QELKKEANE
-278 ISLTNTSD
+278 ISLTDISE
-286 LKNGIK
+286 LKNGVK
-292 GESLFE
+292 GESLFS

-312 YVMRDTVVD
+312 YVMRDTVVE
-321 NYELDAGTYVAIGPL
+321 NYKLDAGTYVAIGPL
-336 VLHNDERYFQ
+336 VLHNDERYWE
-346 NPEQCDPRRFLN
+346 NPQECDPNRFLN
-358 VDEPNEAYYP
+358 ADETNEAYFP

-389 VYKLVSNIDEISS
+389 IYKLVSNIETISS
-402 TEPLIINP
+402 TEPLKINP
-410 APIPFPKKDVKI
+410 APIPFPRKDVKI
-422 QIKP
+422 TL

>member
-1 MMTKPPLDK
+1 MTKPPLDK
-10 GNLFFG
+10 GNLLFG

-26 SMVKN
+26 SLVKN
-31 LQKKY
+31 LQNKY

-57 TKHIFLDAEDNFSSK
+57 TKHIYLDGEDNFSSR

-113 YLEIVQPLL
+113 YLQIVQPIL
-122 DTWIEELKESKS
+122 DTWIEELQESKS
-134 IHLYATTKQ
+134 FNLYATMKE
-143 LMFKIALDLFFDE
+143 LMFKISLELFFDE
-156 VDTSRQKELEKLFT
+156 IDNSRQKELEKLFT

-181 IPLPFT
+181 TPLPFT

-192 LKARQSLL
+192 LKARRSLL

-207 ENVNTESNTLF
+207 ENVDIESNTLF

-257 AIHHLSTDKKFY
+257 AIHHLSTDKNFY
-269 EELREEAKE
+269 QELKKEANE
-278 ISLTNTSD
+278 ISLTDISE
-286 LKNGIK
+286 LKNGVK
-292 GESLFE
+292 GESLFS

-312 YVMRDTVVD
+312 YVMRDTVVE
-321 NYELDAGTYVAIGPL
+321 NYKLDAGTYVAIGPL
-336 VLHNDERYFQ
+336 VLHNDERFWE
-346 NPEQCDPRRFLN
+346 NPQECDPNRFLN
-358 VDEPNEAYYP
+358 ADETNEAYFP

-389 VYKLVSNIDEISS
+389 IYKLVSNIETISS
-402 TEPLIINP
+402 TEPLKINP
-410 APIPFPKKDVKI
+410 APIPFPRKDVKI
-422 QIKP
+422 TL

>member
-1 MMTKPPLDK
+1 MTKPPLDK
-10 GNLFFG
+10 GNLLFG
-16 HSIKFNNNAL
+16 HSIKFNNDAL
-26 SMVKN
+26 SLVKN
-31 LQKKY
+31 LQNKY

-57 TKHIFLDAEDNFSSK
+57 TKHIYLDGEDNFSSR

-113 YLEIVQPLL
+113 YLQIVQPLL
-122 DTWIEELKESKS
+122 DTWIEELQENQSFN
-134 IHLYATTKQ
+134 LYATMKE
-143 LMFKIALDLFFDE
+143 LMFKISLELFFDE
-156 VDTSRQKELEKLFT
+156 IDNSRQKELEKLFT

-181 IPLPFT
+181 TPLPFT

-192 LKARQSLL
+192 LKARRSLL

-207 ENVNTESNTLF
+207 ENVDIESNTLF

-257 AIHHLSTDKKFY
+257 AIHHLSTDKNFY
-269 EELREEAKE
+269 QELKKEANE
-278 ISLTNTSD
+278 ISLTDISE
-286 LKNGIK
+286 LKNGVK
-292 GESLFE
+292 GESLFS

-312 YVMRDTVVD
+312 YVMRDTVVE
-321 NYELDAGTYVAIGPL
+321 NYKLDTGTYVAIGPL
-336 VLHNDERYFQ
+336 VLHNDERFWE
-346 NPEQCDPRRFLN
+346 NPQECDPNRFLN
-358 VDEPNEAYYP
+358 ADETNEAYFP

-389 VYKLVSNIDEISS
+389 IYKLVSNIETISS
-402 TEPLIINP
+402 TEPLKINP
-410 APIPFPKKDVKI
+410 APIPFPRKDVKI
-422 QIKP
+422 TL

>member
-1 MMTKPPLDK
+1 MTKPPLDK
-10 GNLFFG
+10 GNLLFG

-26 SMVKN
+26 SLVKS
-31 LQKKY
+31 LQNKY

-57 TKHIFLDAEDNFSSK
+57 TKHIYLDGEDNFSSR

-113 YLEIVQPLL
+113 YLQIVQPLL
-122 DTWIEELKESKS
+122 DTWIEELQENKS
-134 IHLYATTKQ
+134 FNLYATMKE
-143 LMFKIALDLFFDE
+143 LMFKISLELFFDE
-156 VDTSRQKELEKLFT
+156 IDNSRQKELEKLFT

-181 IPLPFT
+181 TPLPFT

-192 LKARQSLL
+192 LKARRSLL
-200 KYFESKA
+200 RYFESKA
-207 ENVNTESNTLF
+207 ENVDIESNTLF
-218 AELVKTNKHEGG
+218 AELVKTNKQEGG

-257 AIHHLSTDKKFY
+257 AIHHLSTDKNFY
-269 EELREEAKE
+269 QELKKEANE
-278 ISLTNTSD
+278 ISLTDISE
-286 LKNGIK
+286 LKNGVK
-292 GESLFE
+292 GESLFS

-312 YVMRDTVVD
+312 YVVRDTVVE
-321 NYELDAGTYVAIGPL
+321 NYKLDAGTYVAIGPL
-336 VLHNDERYFQ
+336 VLHNDERYWE
-346 NPEQCDPRRFLN
+346 NPQECDPNRFLN
-358 VDEPNEAYYP
+358 ADETNEAYFP
-368 FSGGAHTCIGK
+368 FSGGAHTCLGK

-389 VYKLVSNIDEISS
+389 IYKLVSNIETISS
-402 TEPLIINP
+402 TEPLKINP
-410 APIPFPKKDVKI
+410 APIPFPRKDVKI
-422 QIKP
+422 TL

>member
-1 MMTKPPLDK
+1 MTKPPLDK
-10 GNLFFG
+10 GNLLFG

-26 SMVKN
+26 SLVKN
-31 LQKKY
+31 LQNKY

-57 TKHIFLDAEDNFSSK
+57 TKHIYLDGEDNFSSR

-113 YLEIVQPLL
+113 YLQIVQPLL
-122 DTWIEELKESKS
+122 DTWIEELQENKS
-134 IHLYATTKQ
+134 FNLYATMKE
-143 LMFKIALDLFFDE
+143 LMFKISLELFFDE
-156 VDTSRQKELEKLFT
+156 IDNSRQKELEKLFT

-181 IPLPFT
+181 TPLPFT

-192 LKARQSLL
+192 LKARRSLL

-207 ENVNTESNTLF
+207 ENVDIESNTLF

-257 AIHHLSTDKKFY
+257 AIHHLSTDKNFY
-269 EELREEAKE
+269 QELKKEANE
-278 ISLTNTSD
+278 ISLTDISE
-286 LKNGIK
+286 LKNGVK
-292 GESLFE
+292 GESLFS

-312 YVMRDTVVD
+312 YVMRDTVVE
-321 NYELDAGTYVAIGPL
+321 NYKLDAGTYVAIGPL
-336 VLHNDERYFQ
+336 VLHNDERYWE
-346 NPEQCDPRRFLN
+346 NPQECDPNRFLN
-358 VDEPNEAYYP
+358 ADETNEAYFP
-368 FSGGAHTCIGK
+368 FSGGAHTCLGK

-389 VYKLVSNIDEISS
+389 IYKLVSNIETISS
-402 TEPLIINP
+402 TEPLKINP
-410 APIPFPKKDVKI
+410 APIPFPRKDVKI
-422 QIKP
+422 TL

>member
-1 MMTKPPLDK
+1 MTKPPLDK
-10 GNLFFG
+10 GNLLFG
-16 HSIKFNNNAL
+16 HSIKFNNDAL
-26 SMVKN
+26 SLVKN
-31 LQKKY
+31 LQNKY

-57 TKHIFLDAEDNFSSK
+57 TKHIYLDGEDNFSSR

-113 YLEIVQPLL
+113 YLQIVQPLL
-122 DTWIEELKESKS
+122 DTWIEELQENKS
-134 IHLYATTKQ
+134 FNLYATMKE
-143 LMFKIALDLFFDE
+143 LMFKISLELFFDE
-156 VDTSRQKELEKLFT
+156 IDNSRQKELEKLFT

-181 IPLPFT
+181 TPLPFT

-192 LKARQSLL
+192 LKARRSLL
-200 KYFESKA
+200 RYFESKA
-207 ENVNTESNTLF
+207 ENVDIESNTLF

-257 AIHHLSTDKKFY
+257 AIHHLSTDKNFY
-269 EELREEAKE
+269 QELKKEANE
-278 ISLTNTSD
+278 ISLTDISE
-286 LKNGIK
+286 LKNGVK
-292 GESLFE
+292 GESLFS

-312 YVMRDTVVD
+312 YVMRDTVVE
-321 NYELDAGTYVAIGPL
+321 NYKLDAGTYVAIGPL
-336 VLHNDERYFQ
+336 VLHNDERYWE
-346 NPEQCDPRRFLN
+346 NPQECDPNRFLN
-358 VDEPNEAYYP
+358 ADETNEAYFP
-368 FSGGAHTCIGK
+368 FSGGAHTCLGK

-389 VYKLVSNIDEISS
+389 IYKLVSNIETISS
-402 TEPLIINP
+402 TEPLKINP
-410 APIPFPKKDVKI
+410 APIPFPRKDVKI
-422 QIKP
+422 TL

>member
-10 GNLFFG
+10 GNLLFG
-16 HSIKFNNNAL
+16 HSIKFNNDAL
-26 SMVKN
+26 SLVKN
-31 LQKKY
+31 LQNKY

-57 TKHIFLDAEDNFSSK
+57 TKHIYLDGEDNFSSR

-113 YLEIVQPLL
+113 YLQIVQPLL
-122 DTWIEELKESKS
+122 DTWIEELQENQSFN
-134 IHLYATTKQ
+134 LYATMKE
-143 LMFKIALDLFFDE
+143 LMFKISLELFFDE
-156 VDTSRQKELEKLFT
+156 IDNSRQKELEKLFT

-181 IPLPFT
+181 TPLPFT

-192 LKARQSLL
+192 LKARRSLL

-207 ENVNTESNTLF
+207 ENVDIESNTLF

-257 AIHHLSTDKKFY
+257 AIHHLSTDKNFY
-269 EELREEAKE
+269 QELKKEANE
-278 ISLTNTSD
+278 ISLTDISE
-286 LKNGIK
+286 LKNGVK
-292 GESLFE
+292 GESLFS

-312 YVMRDTVVD
+312 YVMRDTVVE
-321 NYELDAGTYVAIGPL
+321 NYKLDAGTYVAIGPL
-336 VLHNDERYFQ
+336 VLHNDERYWE
-346 NPEQCDPRRFLN
+346 NPQECDPNRFLN
-358 VDEPNEAYYP
+358 ADETNEAYFP
-368 FSGGAHTCIGK
+368 FSGGAHTCLGK

-389 VYKLVSNIDEISS
+389 IYKLVSNIETISS
-402 TEPLIINP
+402 TEPLKINP
-410 APIPFPKKDVKI
+410 APIPFPRKDVKI
-422 QIKP
+422 TL